1 MSEVTI
7 VLFLLSLFFGLFAVL
22 LLLIGSRI
30 MRLIDGEDQ

>member
-7 VLFLLSLFFGLFAVL
+7 VLLLLVLFFVLFAGFLLML
-22 LLLIGSRI
+22 GSRI

>member
-7 VLFLLSLFFGLFAVL
+7 VLLSLAVFFLLFAVFL
-22 LLLIGSRI
+22 LLLGSRI